1 MTKAPKVSVIIPT
14 HNRAALLPRAVNS
27 VLAQTYADFELLIVD
42 DCSSD
47 DTPAVIAGFADPRV
61 RAFRHDENRGQSA
74 AINTGIANA
83 RGEHVAFLDDDDEW
97 RPTKLEGQ
105 VRLLDA
111 SPADVGLVYGWMDS
125 VDDATGR
132 VMPTYRST
140 VDGNIFEDALA
151 LDVPGPTIVLMVRA
165 SAARE
170 VGGFDARL
178 SRYDDADFIC
188 RIAERYKAAVL
199 PEVVAVAHSG
209 HHHARMADAAPQSLS
224 AAAAF
229 IRMHMARY
237 AAELKRRPRTR
248 ARLLRRLAGAE
259 MLRRNRRAALWALAA
274 AFRYDPVGSARVLV
288 KRRAFVLNLL
298 ARLRP

>member
-1 MTKAPKVSVIIPT
+1 MDESPKVSVIIPT

-27 VLAQTYADFELLIVD
+27 VLAQTYSDFELLIVD
-42 DCSSD
+42 DYSTD

-61 RAFRHDENRGQSA
+61 RAFRHDTNRGQSA
-74 AINTGIANA
+74 GINTGVANA
-83 RGEHVAFLDDDDEW
+83 RGEYISFLDDDDEW
-97 RPTKLEGQ
+97 RPAKLEGQ

-111 SPADVGLVYGWMDS
+111 SAADVGMIYGWMDR

-132 VMPTYRST
+132 LTPTYRNT
-140 VDGNIFEDALA
+140 IKGDIFEDALA

-170 VGGFDARL
+170 VGGFDERL

-188 RIAERYKAAVL
+188 RVAERYKAAVL
-199 PEVVAVAHSG
+199 PEVVAVAHYR
-209 HHHARMADAAPQSLS
+209 HQHARMADAAPQSLA

-237 AAELKRRPRTR
+237 AAELERRPRAR
-248 ARLLRRLAGAE
+248 ARLLRRLASAE
-259 MLRRNRRAALWALAA
+259 MLCRNRRAALWALAA
-274 AFRYDPVGSARVLV
+274 AFRYDPAGSARTLV
-288 KRRAFVLNLL
+288 KRRAFALRLL
-298 ARLRP
+298 ARLKP

>member
-1 MTKAPKVSVIIPT
+1 MAEPPKVSVIIPT

-42 DCSSD
+42 DCSTD
-47 DTPAVIAGFADPRV
+47 DTPAVIGGFADPRI
-61 RAFRHDENRGQSA
+61 RAFRHDMSRSASA
-74 AINTGIANA
+74 ARNTGLAQA
-83 RGEHVAFLDDDDEW
+83 LGEYLAFLDDDDEW
-97 RPTKLEGQ
+97 LPAKLEGQ
-105 VRLLDA
+105 ARLLDA
-111 SPADVGLVYGWMDS
+111 SSADVGMVYGWMDS

-132 VMPTYRST
+132 VTPTYRST
-140 VDGNIFEDALA
+140 IEGDIFEDALA
-151 LDVPGPTIVLMVRA
+151 LDVPGPTIVLLVRA

-170 VGGFDARL
+170 VGGFDERL

-209 HHHARMADAAPQSLS
+209 HRHERMADDTPRGHS

-237 AAELKRRPRTR
+237 AALLETRPHIR
-248 ARLLRRLAGAE
+248 ARLLRR
-259 MLRRNRRAALWALAA
+259 
-274 AFRYDPVGSARVLV
+274 
-288 KRRAFVLNLL
+288 
-298 ARLRP
+298 